1 MVRERG
7 LGQNGEGLGHV
18 GGAVVTARDVG
29 FFSHDAGCLDEGVHD
44 PVDGL
49 RGCLDEG
56 VEGLHLG
63 VQVLPESD
71 LHDKVLPFS
80 LASLQSSRA
89 VWHPD
94 CIGEEPTLQFSQASF
109 ANAEE
114 EARFFSLRV

>member
-7 LGQNGEGLGHV
+7 LGQDGEGLGDV
-18 GGAVVTARDVG
+18 GSAVVTARDVG
-29 FFSHDAGCLDEGVHD
+29 FFSHSAGCLEEGVHD
-44 PVDGL
+44 PVDGV

-63 VQVLPESD
+63 IQVLPKSD
-71 LHDKVLPFS
+71 LHDKVLPFL

-89 VWHPD
+89 VCLPD
-94 CIGEEPTLQFSQASF
+94 CVGEEPTLQFSQAGF

-114 EARFFSLRV
+114 EARFFGLRV